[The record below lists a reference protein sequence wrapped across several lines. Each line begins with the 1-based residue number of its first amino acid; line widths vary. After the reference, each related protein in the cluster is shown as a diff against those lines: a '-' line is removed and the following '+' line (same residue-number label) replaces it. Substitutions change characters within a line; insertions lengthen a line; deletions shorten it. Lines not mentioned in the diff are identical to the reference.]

1 MLLESYSAY
10 PATFSLLDLPFEAL
24 CLVVNNCTCAQQ
36 VNCRRAAAAA
46 FQEGV
51 GRQGDFLHGIDI
63 VNAADY
69 FSLGTRS
76 NAYHSVAVFIAQ
88 YEEYRLPLIQDLL
101 TTKICHWVCLQDP
114 VRDF

>member
-1 MLLESYSAY
+1 MESYSAC
-10 PATFSLLDLPFEAL
+10 PATISLLDLPFEAL

-76 NAYHSVAVFIAQ
+76 NAYRSVAVFIAQ

>member
-1 MLLESYSAY
+1 M
-10 PATFSLLDLPFEAL
+10 
-24 CLVVNNCTCAQQ
+24 
-36 VNCRRAAAAA
+36 NCRRAAAAA

-76 NAYHSVAVFIAQ
+76 NAYRSVAVFIAQ
-88 YEEYRLPLIQDLL
+88 YDEYRPQLIEELL
-101 TTKICHWVCLQDP
+101 NTKIRHWVWH
-114 VRDF
+114 